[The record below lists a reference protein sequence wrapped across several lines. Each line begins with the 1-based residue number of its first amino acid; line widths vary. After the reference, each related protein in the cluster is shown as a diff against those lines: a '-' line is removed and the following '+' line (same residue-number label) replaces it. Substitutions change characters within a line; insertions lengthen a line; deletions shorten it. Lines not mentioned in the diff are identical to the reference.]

1 MASRPARDTSEDETI
16 PGHGRA
22 IGSLGNV
29 GLVGLGN
36 VGLQYAQ
43 HLLKASDVL
52 TVYDRDADKMQPLI
66 AIGAASSGCSRELA
80 AASDI
85 VVLALP
91 SPQAVQAE
99 MYGDAGILAAGRD
112 GCLII
117 DMSTIDPDTS
127 SRLYTEAKARGY
139 HYLEAPMSGGEPGGA
154 GQAGARAG
162 TVTFMVGGDRESFER
177 AKPIFEVLG
186 RHAIYL
192 GPAGA
197 GNTIKLISNLIAG
210 LNMAAAAEGIV
221 LGAAAGISH
230 ETLLQVF
237 QHTDAKSYTMF
248 EELAPHLRANDYE
261 GGFPVDLMHKDH
273 RLAAELGHRYGVPLL
288 FNQLALEVYQ
298 ICRSQGYG
306 RKSHSMVVE
315 VLAKLAGV
323 DLFNKG
329 NNGETAVR

>member
-1 MASRPARDTSEDETI
+1 MASKPACNTI
-16 PGHGRA
+16 ASNGNNSHGRA
-22 IGSLGNV
+22 SGFLGNV

-52 TVYDRDADKMQPLI
+52 TVYDKDADKMQPLI
-66 AIGAASSGCSRELA
+66 AIGATSSRCSREVA
-80 AASDI
+80 AASDT

-91 SPQAVQAE
+91 SPQAVQTE
-99 MYGDAGILAAGRD
+99 MFGDAGILAAGRE

-127 SRLYTEAKARGY
+127 TRLHTEAKAQGY
-139 HYLEAPMSGGEPGGA
+139 NYLEAPMSGGEPGGA
-154 GQAGARAG
+154 GQAGAQAG
-162 TVTFMVGGDRESFER
+162 TVTFMVGGDRMSFER
-177 AKPIFEVLG
+177 ARPVLEVLG
-186 RHAIYL
+186 SHAIYL
-192 GPAGA
+192 GPAGT
-197 GNTIKLISNLIAG
+197 GNTVKLISNLIAG
-210 LNMAAAAEGIV
+210 LNMAAAAEGIM

-237 QHTDAKSYTMF
+237 RHTDAKSYTML

-273 RLAAELGHRYGVPLL
+273 RLAAELGQKYGVPLL
-288 FNQLALEVYQ
+288 FNQLAREVYQ
-298 ICRSQGYG
+298 VCCSQGYG
-306 RKSHSMVVE
+306 RKSHSVVVE

-323 DLFNKG
+323 ELFNKG
-329 NNGETAVR
+329 NEGESVAK